1 MKIIKKHNILLALI
15 AIISGISFCLI
26 FSFYQD
32 YRKYLA
38 TIGFFILIYGTFNF
52 PRFLSIKFKT
62 NNFNKF
68 FVIYFLLTL
77 SFIGFAFFFWFRYQ
91 DNRLQ
96 NYGQYTKAIVVDKE
110 LIRGEYEITYSYNY
124 KNEKIKY
131 RVTNSDFNIGDS
143 ILIKFMTDNPYQ
155 NEIIVK

>member
-1 MKIIKKHNILLALI
+1 MKIINKNSIFLSLL

-38 TIGFFILIYGTFNF
+38 TIGFFILIYRTFNF
-52 PRFLSIKFKT
+52 PRLLSIKFNTK
-62 NNFNKF
+62 NFNKY

-77 SFIGFAFFFWFRYQ
+77 SFIGFTFFLWFRYQ

-96 NYGQYTKAIVVDKE
+96 NYGHYTKAIVVDKE
-110 LIRGEYEITYSYNY
+110 LIRGEFEITYSYNY

-143 ILIKFMTDNPYQ
+143 ILVKFMTDNPYQ
-155 NEIIVK
+155 NEIIEK